1 MSLIGSFPGLDALVE
16 RRIAEAIARGEF
28 DDLPGAGRP
37 LALDDDPLVPQEV
50 RVAHRILKNAG
61 LIPPELEQIAEVDRL
76 LAAVERAEPG
86 DAEQVRASRRLRAL
100 LIQIEAS
107 GRPATAMRAWLEYDE
122 ALTRRLRRGLYPF
135 AANPH

>member
-37 LALDDDPLVPQEV
+37 LALDNDPLIPEEV

-61 LIPPELEQIAEVDRL
+61 FVPPELERIAEVNRL
-76 LAAVERAEPG
+76 LAAVERAELG
-86 DAEQVRASRRLRAL
+86 DAEQAHASRRLRAL

-107 GRPATAMRAWLEYDE
+107 GRPATAMRAWLEYNE
-122 ALTRRLRRGLYPF
+122 ALTRRLR
-135 AANPH
+135 

>member
-37 LALDDDPLVPQEV
+37 LALDDDALAPEEV

-61 LIPPELEQIAEVDRL
+61 FIPPELEQIAEVNRL
-76 LAAVERAEPG
+76 LAAVERAELG

-107 GRPATAMRAWLEYDE
+107 GRPATAMRAWLEYNE
-122 ALTRRLRRGLYPF
+122 ALTRRLR
-135 AANPH
+135 

>member
-1 MSLIGSFPGLDALVE
+1 MSLGSFPGLDALIE

-37 LALDDDPLVPQEV
+37 LALDDDALVPEEV

-61 LIPPELEQIAEVDRL
+61 FIPPELEQIAEVNRL
-76 LAAVERAEPG
+76 LAAVERAELG
-86 DAEQVRASRRLRAL
+86 DAEQVRAGRRLRAL

-107 GRPATAMRAWLEYDE
+107 GRPATAMRAWLEYNE
-122 ALTRRLRRGLYPF
+122 ALTRRLR
-135 AANPH
+135 